1 MKISEFMIRDVVQ
14 IEEHVTIKDLL
25 EILVAN
31 KIGGVP
37 VVDKQ
42 GVLQGMI
49 SDGDVIRFLQPQ
61 GRTIYDIYTLV
72 LVSERQDLKDKLKS
86 SIHLPVED
94 MMRKQKLYTVKPTD
108 NLEKALE
115 ILAEHGFKKIPVV
128 NDAGRVV
135 GVISRGDLIRYIS
148 NQLIRELD

>member
-1 MKISEFMIRDVVQ
+1 MQINEFMIRDVVK
-14 IEEHVTIKDLL
+14 IEEHVTVKELL

-42 GVLQGMI
+42 GNLQGMI

-72 LVSERQDLKDKLKS
+72 LVSEQQDLKDKLQS
-86 SIHLPVED
+86 SIHLPVVD
-94 MMRKQKLYTVKPTD
+94 MMKKQKLYSVKPND
-108 NLEKALE
+108 KLEKALE

-148 NQLIRELD
+148 NQLIKELD